1 MKWWEGLGKDNR
13 GSRPR
18 CVLLVD
24 GNRDEVAERL
34 TQLVGFPGVAVS
46 TDDKWMPYGK
56 PVYKNGWWD
65 DTPAIEVQ
73 LDKADNFISSEI
85 QYKLHNWCL
94 AAHRGAR
101 TPTWDIASTC
111 KIMGKQGLLLF
122 EAKAHENELSISGKK
137 TPRQGASTNSQRSHE
152 KISQAIAEANA
163 GLENLTGNSWNLSRD
178 THYQLSNRFAWSW
191 KLASLGVPVVLVYLG
206 FLNAKDM
213 AKDGELFESKVDW
226 ERVLK
231 NHSKG
236 LVDNSCWGKVID
248 SNGAPFIP
256 LIRVIDQPFDTSI

>member
-18 CVLLVD
+18 CVLLD

-85 QYKLHNWCL
+85 QYKLHNWWL

-122 EAKAHENELSISGKK
+122 EAKAHENELSISGAWRATRNEEALRCVVDSWCSPKPK
-137 TPRQGASTNSQRSHE
+137 RGCSELQPGGDTLFRPGRIPHPRNPARFDHPSQNKLDCAHPTFKSGSVACLPAQDGKANRAKHRTKSLMAASARAHFD
-152 KISQAIAEANA
+152 AHGPDHRA
-163 GLENLTGNSWNLSRD
+163 LRFLHL
-178 THYQLSNRFAWSW
+178 HQL
-191 KLASLGVPVVLVYLG
+191 
-206 FLNAKDM
+206 D
-213 AKDGELFESKVDW
+213 
-226 ERVLK
+226 
-231 NHSKG
+231 
-236 LVDNSCWGKVID
+236 
-248 SNGAPFIP
+248 
-256 LIRVIDQPFDTSI
+256 

>member
-34 TQLVGFPGVAVS
+34 TRLVAFPGVAVS
-46 TDDKWMPYGK
+46 SNDKWMPCGK
-56 PVYKNGWWD
+56 PVHDNGWWD

-73 LDKADNFISSEI
+73 LDKAEHFISREI
-85 QYKLHNWCL
+85 QYKLQNWWL

-111 KIMGKQGLLLF
+111 KIMGKLGLLLF
-122 EAKAHENELSISGKK
+122 EAKAHENELGISGKMP
-137 TPRQGASTNSQRSHE
+137 PRHGASANSQRNHE
-152 KISQAIAEANA
+152 KIGQAILEANY
-163 GLENLTGNSWNLSRD
+163 GLTKLTGNSWNLSRD
-178 THYQLSNRFAWSW
+178 SHYQLSNRFAWSW
-191 KLASLGVPVVLVYLG
+191 KLASLGIPVVLVYLG

-213 AKDGELFESKVDW
+213 FDAGQLFHSESDW

-231 NHSKG
+231 YHSDG
-236 LVDNSCWGKVID
+236 IVDNSCWGKCLD
-248 SNGAPFIP
+248 CNGTPFIP
-256 LIRVIDQPFDTSI
+256 LIRAFDQPFDP